1 MRFQG
6 SSCPR
11 PSPSGCFS
19 FLQVHASEPMNLQRF
34 FRVAISLKKM
44 IFHRGTFLFGN
55 PANEGI
61 GIGSPKAG
69 KTLDRRSQTG
79 RFAWRPTI
87 RRHFFRMRVS
97 HVFIREVT
105 VLIGF
110 TPRRVCKGFP
120 RFRVR
125 TATARALSSGLGP
138 VSKQWGNY
146 DRPFPGRWV
155 PPPRARGTSLGAS
168 SRRRE
173 PAHFAHERP
182 DRVAAASRSPRPSFA
197 PSPPPRVERLF
208 EKGHLVR
215 EIDREP

>member
-1 MRFQG
+1 M
-6 SSCPR
+6 SSSLAIGMLFVSPGLRERANEFAAFFSCGDQSEKNDF
-11 PSPSGCFS
+11 PS
-19 FLQVHASEPMNLQRF
+19 R
-34 FRVAISLKKM
+34 
-44 IFHRGTFLFGN
+44 TFLFGN
-55 PANEGI
+55 PANEGM

-87 RRHFFRMRVS
+87 RRHFFRMRIS

-105 VLIGF
+105 VLIGSLHAGSE
-110 TPRRVCKGFP
+110 GFP

-125 TATARALSSGLGP
+125 TATARAFVRPPPGLKTVGKLRSTLP
-138 VSKQWGNY
+138 RKVG
-146 DRPFPGRWV
+146 G
-155 PPPRARGTSLGAS
+155 PPRARGTFLGAS

-173 PAHFAHERP
+173 PAHFTHERP
-182 DRVAAASRSPRPSFA
+182 DRVAVASRSPRPSFA